1 MPSTKET
8 RKRKVSDLTADNAN
22 ALLHTLAE
30 LQAQLDE
37 EDKDL
42 PTGLIS
48 GLQQLR
54 KKLEV
59 TVISLVRSV

>member
-37 EDKDL
+37 EDEDL

-54 KKLEV
+54 KKFEV
-59 TVISLVRSV
+59 TGIALVRSV